1 MRIFQFSS
9 LLKQHNLALFKHLK
23 ELGVEPAYLSQ
34 WFLSCFAVTCPLPML
49 FRIYDVI
56 FAEGANET
64 VMRVALALMR
74 RHEERMLASHEFEEI
89 MQLLLGREI
98 WDCYGGDADV
108 LVDDF
113 TSLGEIVT
121 FARLAELER
130 EFETK
135 PVEVV
140 GTSAGFL
147 PDVQAAASRFLGRLW
162 APGAASAASK
172 AAANGTKSNPL
183 SPQSAE
189 KETRPGLFGR
199 QSSFLRRSP
208 SKQSISAGTENSPSE
223 DSNSSSGG
231 RSMSTAPT
239 EADGS
244 YVDANGILRESSMAD
259 NMSLKSKPESVMP
272 STPGHHTREE
282 QELHGQIEDLLTA
295 LSEMQREHVQLA
307 AMLQREREDRNE
319 DHNVMRQLMTK
330 LRKDSFENGRRAVTG
345 DDRRRTMPPP
355 ARNARL
361 QVVTQEHEQAKSRP
375 LSVGGQPAVDSAR
388 DLNSSELTVP
398 VDSDAEVNGD
408 AEMDTLMSN
417 LSARLATS
425 LRFSSNLETKAQ
437 LRSTLART
445 REQLSSVELHS
456 QELAAQL
463 RSAEAAL
470 DSFHADSEDLRAE
483 VKELRA
489 RVNDDFRA
497 RQRLEHQLGEA
508 KALARSRERRG
519 VSGEGLLLSS
529 SAGNNEGVTF
539 SPPRLRRMETSPDG
553 NWSSARNGSVASL
566 PSVSIMS
573 PTGAT
578 SNGLRELKLVRRGSA
593 SMIPAARRSN
603 QSSLLSNILTPL
615 TTALNGD
622 DSNKSSPISSPSARS
637 LPPLPTI
644 STTSPITPTG
654 NTSLPQH
661 FPLSS
666 SSAFTQPATPPVPSP
681 RPHATPA
688 GFSRRTSSLAARD
701 LLAVTAGPT
710 STLAPPPTEED
721 ASLLLEL
728 VNAKT
733 SEAQARQE
741 VDELKRAL
749 AVGRRKQEEEVRA
762 LRAELELLTRNA
774 AAAANA
780 AAVASIKG
788 KGDDAS
794 RQGSLTSLV
803 ASETADEGSNSSSA
817 VNVGGSAGVEG
828 ATGAAASAP
837 AAAAAAVG
845 GWFWNRRT
853 PSTTTAAVG
862 K

>member
-9 LLKQHNLALFKHLK
+9 LLKQHNLQLFKHLK

-74 RHEERMLASHEFEEI
+74 RHEERMLACHEFEEI

-130 EFETK
+130 EFEAK
-135 PVEVV
+135 PLEAV

-162 APGAASAASK
+162 APGAASTASK
-172 AAANGTKSNPL
+172 TVANAPKSNPL

-189 KETRPGLFGR
+189 KEPRPGLFGR

-244 YVDANGILRESSMAD
+244 YIDANGILRESSMAD

-330 LRKDSFENGRRAVTG
+330 LRKDSFENGRRAIAG

-361 QVVTQEHEQAKSRP
+361 QVDTQQHEQSKLRP
-375 LSVGGQPAVDSAR
+375 LSVGGQPSVSSAM
-388 DLNSSELTVP
+388 DPNNSELVVP
-398 VDSDAEVNGD
+398 ADNGSEINSGAD
-408 AEMDTLMSN
+408 MDTLMSD
-417 LSARLATS
+417 LSARLATR

-445 REQLSSVELHS
+445 REQLSSAELHS
-456 QELAAQL
+456 QELAARLQ
-463 RSAEAAL
+463 STEAAL

-483 VKELRA
+483 VKELRT

-519 VSGEGLLLSS
+519 VAGESLLLSS
-529 SAGNNEGVTF
+529 SAESAPF

-553 NWSSARNGSVASL
+553 NWSSTRNGSVASL

-593 SMIPAARRSN
+593 SMIPAARPPPRSN

-622 DSNKSSPISSPSARS
+622 DSNKSSPIGSPSARS

-654 NTSLPQH
+654 GILPQP
-661 FPLSS
+661 FPLSGS
-666 SSAFTQPATPPVPSP
+666 SSFTQPNTPPVPSP

-701 LLAVTAGPT
+701 LLAVTAGPHGPT
-710 STLAPPPTEED
+710 TLAPPPTEED

-762 LRAELELLTRNA
+762 LRAELESLVRA
-774 AAAANA
+774 AAAA
-780 AAVASIKG
+780 AVAGAKAKAEDVG
-788 KGDDAS
+788 
-794 RQGSLTSLV
+794 RQGSLTSLN
-803 ASETADEGSNSSSA
+803 ASETLD
-817 VNVGGSAGVEG
+817 GGP
-828 ATGAAASAP
+828 SAP
-837 AAAAAAVG
+837 AVNAVGGGGGPEAAAATSTAAAAVG

-853 PSTTTAAVG
+853 PSTTTAAVTR
-862 K
+862 